1 MRNVLAV
8 EDQKSMQYISK
19 ETSKTCL
26 NCEDIKR
33 DSIYSE
39 PRSIPDY
46 GEVSAVNPQLEV
58 DL

>member
-1 MRNVLAV
+1 MRNVFAV

-46 GEVSAVNPQLEV
+46 GEVSAVNP
-58 DL
+58 